1 MNKTDAAC
9 PLVFEPVSLSR
20 MEKVE
25 SVRRAYSNTLYVHA
39 FVSLFAWEEYEQYT
53 IHIEDDAYIVKDGA
67 FGENA
72 FLFPCGSDEGKKRL
86 IDAVLIYDN
95 LIFSS
100 LRDEDKLFLETEY
113 PGRFEFEE
121 CRDEFPY
128 LYDKNEQIELAG
140 RKYKNLR
147 HQINIG
153 RSVAKQWTVEPLCD
167 GNIDRALEIN
177 NLWLENR
184 NSDDLADTAAAQKAL
199 HNFSKLDMWGLIFQ
213 ADGRDIAYVAGCF
226 ITPEIFDVCFCKVLD
241 RRCDCY
247 IKWALYCALP
257 EETKTVDSEDDLGLE
272 GLRTHKLLR
281 QPKEITRVWKG
292 SLKK

>member
-9 PLVFEPVSLSR
+9 PLVFEPISLSQ

-39 FVSLFAWEEYEQYT
+39 FVSLFAWEEYEQYE

-72 FLFPCGSDEGKKRL
+72 FLFPCGSDKGKKRL
-86 IDAVLIYDN
+86 IDAVMIYDD
-95 LIFSS
+95 LVFSS
-100 LRDEDKLFLETEY
+100 LRDEDKLFLENEY

-128 LYDKNEQIELAG
+128 LYDKNEQIELSG
-140 RKYKNLR
+140 KKYKSLR
-147 HQINIG
+147 HQVNIG
-153 RSVAKQWTVEPLCD
+153 RSVAKEWTAIPLSDSNIERAISMNRLWVD
-167 GNIDRALEIN
+167 G
-177 NLWLENR
+177 R
-184 NSDDLADTAAAQKAL
+184 NDDDLADTEAAEKAL
-199 HNFSKLDMWGLIFQ
+199 RNFSKLDMWGLIFQ
-213 ADGRDIAYVAGCF
+213 ADGRDTAYVAGCF
-226 ITPEIFDVCFCKVLD
+226 ITPDIYDVCFCKVLD

-257 EETKTVDSEDDLGLE
+257 EAVRTVDSEDDLGIE
-272 GLRTHKLLR
+272 GLRRHKLMR
-281 QPKEITRVWKG
+281 HPKEITRIWKG